1 MDYRLT
7 FRSPSNCTP
16 ENCDIFVG
24 IDTNSGNSGYLDVY
38 LEGQAD
44 GWVAVGFSNTS
55 DMVGSL
61 FRLIAGIDIIA
72 YNIVGKFPRGPV
84 FVVFMEN
91 WLI

>member
-1 MDYRLT
+1 MLVAYQTTAAEDYRLT
-7 FRSPSNCTP
+7 FHNPSNCTP

-55 DMVGSL
+55 DMVYLTLS
-61 FRLIAGIDIIA
+61 
-72 YNIVGKFPRGPV
+72 V
-84 FVVFMEN
+84 F
-91 WLI
+91 LLCL